1 MDSASPLKS
10 NALPFTFKAF
20 EGQGFVTDLDALV
33 AGGDPLIQPN
43 RLAGRHRGQLTLDN
57 QVVSFG
63 GSGR

>member
-1 MDSASPLKS
+1 MTSPADPWGDRFDDEER
-10 NALPFTFKAF
+10 ALLAP
-20 EGQGFVTDLDALV
+20 FVTDLDALV